1 MIILLNDENNYRV
14 TLTIQKNLKIRYVR
28 KESPFK

>member
-14 TLTIQKNLKIRYVR
+14 TLTIQKKLKIRYVR